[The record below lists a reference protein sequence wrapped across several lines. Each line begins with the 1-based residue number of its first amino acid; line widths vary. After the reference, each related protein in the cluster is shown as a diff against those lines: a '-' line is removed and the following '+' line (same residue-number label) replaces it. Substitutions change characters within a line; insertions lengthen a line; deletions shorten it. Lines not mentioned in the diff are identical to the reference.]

1 MCRIKVG
8 TCLPDLPVCSVQA
21 ELSSDCLIFLC
32 AQFRQNA
39 QLLAVILEAA
49 GYPGILSGFEAAGN
63 HRNARWRETAMLAA
77 RESGLRDAGSS
88 SRHPHRGLC

>member
-1 MCRIKVG
+1 MSIRKIA
-8 TCLPDLPVCSVQA
+8 LDVQNKGGDMSA
-21 ELSSDCLIFLC
+21 QSSCVLSSD
-32 AQFRQNA
+32 RTA

-63 HRNARWRETAMLAA
+63 HRNAQRRETAMLAA